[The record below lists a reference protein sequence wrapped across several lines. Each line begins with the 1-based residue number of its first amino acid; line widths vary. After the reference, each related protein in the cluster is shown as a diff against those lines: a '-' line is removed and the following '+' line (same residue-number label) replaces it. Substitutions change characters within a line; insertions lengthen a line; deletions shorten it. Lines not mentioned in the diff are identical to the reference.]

1 MRTQAHPNQLDLY
14 LPPAEPVVSAREGV
28 VVARLV
34 IPARQTARSQPKT
47 EKRVDW
53 FKVITGLTNTG
64 YSLNTVSAAV
74 GVARTTLI
82 GWKQGAEPR
91 YTEGERLVSFWS
103 QVTGRDRSKL
113 PMVAVGD
120 WWAYHSKA

>member
-1 MRTQAHPNQLDLY
+1 MRAQAHPNQLDLY

-34 IPARQTARSQPKT
+34 IPARQPAKPQPKQ

-53 FKVITGLTNTG
+53 FKVITGLTKAG

-103 QVTGRDRSKL
+103 QVTGRDRNSL

>member
-1 MRTQAHPNQLDLY
+1 MLV
-14 LPPAEPVVSAREGV
+14 PAEV
-28 VVARLV
+28 
-34 IPARQTARSQPKT
+34 
-47 EKRVDW
+47 RVDW
-53 FKVITGLTNTG
+53 FQVITSILRAG
-64 YSLNTVSAAV
+64 YSIQSTAEAISVPRS
-74 GVARTTLI
+74 TLI